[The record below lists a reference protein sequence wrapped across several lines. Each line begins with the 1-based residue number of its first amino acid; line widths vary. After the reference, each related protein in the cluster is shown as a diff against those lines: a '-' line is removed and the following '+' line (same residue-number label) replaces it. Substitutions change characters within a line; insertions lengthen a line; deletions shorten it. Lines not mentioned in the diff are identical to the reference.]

1 MKNYFKKD
9 IIIHI
14 LQIVTL
20 YNAVTLGWTIKKIN
34 NNTFELTKSIDNI
47 NYDLKDLIEQILKN
61 NLIDI

>member
-20 YNAVTLGWTIKKIN
+20 YNAVMLGWTIKKIN

>member
-1 MKNYFKKD
+1 MTNYFKKD

-20 YNAVTLGWTIKKIN
+20 HNAVMLGWTIKKIN